1 MTLMNQTNDD
11 ALMPI
16 QSATPAEVIAQAT
29 DWANHLMDI
38 VSRSKLA
45 VEINKKQYLPV
56 EAWQIVGA
64 FAGIKAT
71 TEWVREIRDEG
82 KLTGYEAKVHLVR
95 NGEVVGSGI
104 MPCGFDEFPCRGK
117 QGYARN
123 KAAMSSAQT
132 WATGKAYRQ
141 NFSWVVVLAGYQP
154 TPLEEIKEGGNDK
167 PPASAPQRPSTPTT
181 GTTQAKPQ
189 QARPVSSV
197 KCPVHDVNFNIF
209 TKDGNTWLS
218 HKDGSGWCN
227 EKNVMAKAS
236 EGEVQDL

>member
-45 VEINKKQYLPV
+45 VEINQKQYLPV

-71 TEWVREIRDEG
+71 SEWVKEIRNDGE
-82 KLTGYEAKVHLVR
+82 LTGYEAKVNLVR
-95 NGEVVGSGI
+95 SGEIVGSGI

-117 QGYARN
+117 KGSARD

-154 TPLEEIKEGGNDK
+154 TPLEEIKDDQ
-167 PPASAPQRPSTPTT
+167 PAPAPQRPSTPTT
-181 GTTQAKPQ
+181 GASQAKPQ
-189 QARPVSSV
+189 KNRPVSSV

-209 TKDGNTWLS
+209 TKDGNTWLA
-218 HKDGSGWCN
+218 HRDGSDWCN
-227 EKNVMAKAS
+227 EKKVMPKASVPS
-236 EGEVQDL
+236 EGEVMDL